1 MSRRW
6 AAAVDANQSE
16 IVDAL
21 RKSGATVEPLHS
33 VGAGCPDLLVGYR
46 GKNWLMEVKDVNKP
60 PSKKKL
66 NERQVEWHRDWRGQV
81 ATVETS
87 GAALAVIGAIGMHLA
102 GSINGNERKA

>member
-1 MSRRW
+1 VSRRW

-16 IVDAL
+16 IVAGL
-21 RKSGATVEPLHS
+21 RKAGASVEPLHS

-46 GKNWLMEVKDVNKP
+46 GKNWLMEVKDVSKA

-66 NERQVEWHRDWRGQV
+66 NERQVEWHAGWKGQV

-87 GAALAVIGAIGMHLA
+87 GAALAIIGAIGLHLA
-102 GSINGNERKA
+102 GTINGNERKA